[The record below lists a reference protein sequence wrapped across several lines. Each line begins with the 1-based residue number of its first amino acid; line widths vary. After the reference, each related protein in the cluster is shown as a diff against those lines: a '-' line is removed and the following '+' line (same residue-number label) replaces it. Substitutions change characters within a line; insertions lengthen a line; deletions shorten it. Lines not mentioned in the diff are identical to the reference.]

1 MVKVTNTTNKFVY
14 RRLPRGGYVDW
25 PPKGTVDVTSK
36 RLLQELKGRGFVIHK
51 DVGPK
56 VGGGVK
62 THVKTPK
69 PRGRPSKTK
78 AKKEVAKSKK
88 GLKKTKGKAD

>member
-14 RRLPRGGYVDW
+14 RRLPPGGYVEW
-25 PPKGTVDVTSK
+25 APQGTVDVTSE
-36 RLLQELKGRGFVIHK
+36 RLLQDLKGPGFVIDK

-62 THVKTPK
+62 THVKAPK
-69 PRGRPSKTK
+69 SRGRPPKA
-78 AKKEVAKSKK
+78 AKKEVAKPKK

>member
-14 RRLPRGGYVDW
+14 RRLPRGGYVEW
-25 PPKGTVDVTSK
+25 APQGTVDVTSE
-36 RLLQELKGRGFVIHK
+36 RLLQDLKGPGFVIKK

-62 THVKTPK
+62 THVKAPK
-69 PRGRPSKTK
+69 SRGRPPKA
-78 AKKEVAKSKK
+78 AKKEVAKPKK
-88 GLKKTKGKAD
+88 GLKKTKDKAD

>member
-1 MVKVTNTTNKFVY
+1 MVKVTNTTNKFFY
-14 RRLPRGGYVDW
+14 RRLPRGGFVEW
-25 PPKGTVDVTSK
+25 APQGTVDVTSE
-36 RLLQELKGRGFVIHK
+36 RLLQDLKGPGFVIKK

-69 PRGRPSKTK
+69 PRGRPPKA
-78 AKKEVAKSKK
+78 AKKEVAKPKK

>member
-14 RRLPRGGYVDW
+14 RRLPRGGYVEW
-25 PPKGTVDVTSK
+25 PPQGTVDVTSE
-36 RLLQELKGRGFVIHK
+36 RLLQDLKGPGFVIGK

-62 THVKTPK
+62 THVKAPK
-69 PRGRPSKTK
+69 SRGRPPKA
-78 AKKEVAKSKK
+78 AKKEVAKPKK

>member
-14 RRLPRGGYVDW
+14 RRLPRGGFVEW
-25 PPKGTVDVTSK
+25 APQGTVDVTSE
-36 RLLQELKGRGFVIHK
+36 RLLQDLKGPGFVIKK

-62 THVKTPK
+62 THVKAPK
-69 PRGRPSKTK
+69 PRGRPPKA
-78 AKKEVAKSKK
+78 AKKEVAKPKK

>member
-14 RRLPRGGYVDW
+14 RRLPRGGYVEW
-25 PPKGTVDVTSK
+25 APQGTVDVTSE
-36 RLLQELKGRGFVIHK
+36 RLLQDLKGPGFVIDK

-62 THVKTPK
+62 THVKAPK
-69 PRGRPSKTK
+69 SRGRPPKA
-78 AKKEVAKSKK
+78 AKKEVKPKKPK
-88 GLKKTKGKAD
+88 GLKKPKRAD

>member
-14 RRLPRGGYVDW
+14 RRLPRGGYVEW
-25 PPKGTVDVTSK
+25 APQGTVDVTSE
-36 RLLQELKGRGFVIHK
+36 RLLQELKGPGFVINK

-62 THVKTPK
+62 THVKAPK
-69 PRGRPSKTK
+69 SRGRPPKA
-78 AKKEVAKSKK
+78 AKKEVAKPKK